1 MPHIVIEEAGDL
13 QGVYQAFTPIMQRAG
28 TDILKVQECYL
39 GRSGK
44 EALLESIAIEQGL
57 ACNFFVQLKLHE
69 KAITVRL
76 LPATD
81 PEKTPAVKKVMA
93 LVAGYIRTVSGKSL
107 RENQSAR
114 VPRGPDWFSVSE
126 NRREYQ
132 QKEQ

>member
-1 MPHIVIEEAGDL
+1 MPHIVIEEAGNL
-13 QGVYQAFTPIMQRAG
+13 QRVYQAFTPIIQRAG

-44 EALLESIAIEQGL
+44 EALLESITIEPGL

-69 KAITVRL
+69 KAITVQL

-93 LVAGYIRTVSGKSL
+93 LVAGFIRPVYPGSRYGKTHRQEYL
-107 RENQSAR
+107 EA
-114 VPRGPDWFSVSE
+114 PTGSV
-126 NRREYQ
+126 
-132 QKEQ
+132 